1 MFSFCYGKCRSALYF
16 NRRAAF
22 VIDWQPQKSSAAK
35 MLREVL
41 RIGSRRCYSYK
52 SVRRPNLSA
61 VSVAKSQEL
70 QQKPQ
75 EARKAPQDETPVSL
89 SKQLRARILTS
100 GPITV
105 AEYMREVLT
114 NPSAGYYM
122 SRDVFGREGDFVT
135 SPEISQIFGEVS
147 LCVAGSCRLLTVL
160 NTIRRSLWGFGY

>member
-1 MFSFCYGKCRSALYF
+1 
-16 NRRAAF
+16 
-22 VIDWQPQKSSAAK
+22 

-41 RIGSRRCYSYK
+41 RIGSRRSYSYK
-52 SVRRPNLSA
+52 SVRRPNLST
-61 VSVAKSQEL
+61 VTVAKSQEL

-75 EARKAPQDETPVSL
+75 EARKPLQYETPVSL

-122 SRDVFGREGDFVT
+122 NRDVFGREGDFVT

-147 LCVAGSCRLLTVL
+147 LAGAD
-160 NTIRRSLWGFGY
+160 W

>member
-1 MFSFCYGKCRSALYF
+1 
-16 NRRAAF
+16 
-22 VIDWQPQKSSAAK
+22 

-41 RIGSRRCYSYK
+41 RIGSRRSYSYK
-52 SVRRPNLSA
+52 SVRRPNLST
-61 VSVAKSQEL
+61 VTVAKSQEL

-75 EARKAPQDETPVSL
+75 EARKPLQDETPVSL

-122 SRDVFGREGDFVT
+122 NRDVFGREGDFVT

-147 LCVAGSCRLLTVL
+147 LASAD
-160 NTIRRSLWGFGY
+160 W

>member
-1 MFSFCYGKCRSALYF
+1 
-16 NRRAAF
+16 
-22 VIDWQPQKSSAAK
+22 

-41 RIGSRRCYSYK
+41 RIGSRRSYSYK
-52 SVRRPNLSA
+52 SVRRPNLST
-61 VSVAKSQEL
+61 VTVAKSQEL
-70 QQKPQ
+70 QQKPK
-75 EARKAPQDETPVSL
+75 EARKPLQDETPVSL

-122 SRDVFGREGDFVT
+122 NRDVFGREGDFVT

-147 LCVAGSCRLLTVL
+147 LAGAD
-160 NTIRRSLWGFGY
+160 W